1 MKWTWQQKRSK
12 NIKKDIHV
20 LHQPNAHNF
29 TAGLLSVRL
38 VGYIS
43 GGCLLS
49 ISCLQHVVWKII
61 SPVKTQTLVSGC
73 VVSASYHGENRGAP
87 PPLISH
93 KHSFSFSF
101 CEYERCQI
109 IKRSSSSLYSDTVP
123 LKRKTGGDISTNNH
137 KYASSSEML
146 DCIVPMIPIL

>member
-87 PPLISH
+87 P
-93 KHSFSFSF
+93 
-101 CEYERCQI
+101 
-109 IKRSSSSLYSDTVP
+109 RSPINTVFLFLFVSMKDVKSLNVAVHPYIQTLSP
-123 LKRKTGGDISTNNH
+123 LKERQAEISPLTITSMH
-137 KYASSSEML
+137 QAQK
-146 DCIVPMIPIL
+146 CWIV